1 MARRILSESPCILD
15 VRRSTRA
22 RMKKL
27 INRSGLC
34 VCVCVCVST
43 FSEPAKYSDEK
54 ITEKSKFLCVA
65 GAMEYV
71 ANCFTVAK
79 VY

>member
-1 MARRILSESPCILD
+1 MP
-15 VRRSTRA
+15 V
-22 RMKKL
+22 
-27 INRSGLC
+27 C

-43 FSEPAKYSDEK
+43 FSEPTKLLDEK

-65 GAMEYV
+65 GAMKYV
-71 ANCFTVAK
+71 ANCFTAAK

>member
-1 MARRILSESPCILD
+1 MPVC
-15 VRRSTRA
+15 V
-22 RMKKL
+22 
-27 INRSGLC
+27 C

-43 FSEPAKYSDEK
+43 FSEPTKLLDEK
-54 ITEKSKFLCVA
+54 ITEKSKFLCVI

-71 ANCFTVAK
+71 AKCFTVAK

>member
-1 MARRILSESPCILD
+1 MP
-15 VRRSTRA
+15 
-22 RMKKL
+22 
-27 INRSGLC
+27 

-43 FSEPAKYSDEK
+43 FSEPTKLLDEK
-54 ITEKSKFLCVA
+54 ITEKSKFLCVI

-71 ANCFTVAK
+71 AKCFTVAK

>member
-1 MARRILSESPCILD
+1 MS
-15 VRRSTRA
+15 V
-22 RMKKL
+22 
-27 INRSGLC
+27 C

-43 FSEPAKYSDEK
+43 FSEPTKLLDEK

-65 GAMEYV
+65 EAMEYI
-71 ANCFTVAK
+71 AKCLTAAK